1 MKLDR
6 RSLLKVAGT
15 ASLIGPIVSLFGR
28 GVAFAAEVIYKKA
41 DLATEKKNPSLAAF
55 KYVAKATDSKDRT
68 DKAGTP
74 AAQQTCAN
82 CNFYKNEGTLE
93 GTKDKVG
100 QCLMLQNQIVH
111 GAGWCNLWVKKA

>member
-6 RSLLKVAGT
+6 RSLLKCVGVA
-15 ASLIGPIVSLFGR
+15 AIVGPVVSVLGR
-28 GVAFAAEVIYKKA
+28 GIAYAAGVVYKKA
-41 DLATEKKNPSLAAF
+41 ALATEKKNPSLAAF
-55 KYVAKATDSKDRT
+55 KYVAQATDSKDRT

-93 GTKDKVG
+93 GSKDKVG

-111 GAGWCNLWVKKA
+111 GEGWCNIWVKKA